1 MLTFPL
7 LCDLVSLIW
16 ISMRDVLT
24 FAMFTYVSL
33 NLVIL
38 AMCHQMGPLIDEK
51 LEDIDR

>member
-1 MLTFPL
+1 
-7 LCDLVSLIW
+7 
-16 ISMRDVLT
+16 MRDVLT